1 MAANH
6 LLATPPAFALP
17 LASDD
22 EDEGDALNVDGV
34 YSFGQNTYGELAL
47 GDTRDRG
54 VPTPVDLG
62 VSNHGKRV
70 VDVACGN
77 EQTAILFEDGDVYT
91 CGYNDSGQC
100 AIGTTERVPTLQFS
114 PGLSSNRTVRIF
126 SGNGSE
132 HLAALHANGNLY
144 TVGFNMRGQLG
155 LGSSTTVMEATLV
168 EELAGKRVAD
178 VGCSYFHTAIV
189 MDNGDLYACGCND
202 YGQLGLGDHH
212 NGELVPRP
220 VEYFFRRPVLAVA
233 CGQHYTV
240 ASLRDGGVVA
250 FGKNDHGQLGL
261 DSTSEPVLQPTRLA
275 APLDRAVVPQL
286 SCGYHHTAVV
296 TEDGAVYTFGR
307 NDYGQLGLGHKMHM
321 ARPARVESLARM
333 RITQV
338 ACGCYHTLALSDDGK
353 VYPFGRNNHGQLG
366 LETSVDCLS
375 PQLISV
381 LRNKTVT
388 KVAAG
393 FYHSVCL
400 VGATEAETP
409 PANGSGTLSGDL
421 RKMLNNSTRS
431 DVTFVVEGRPLF
443 AHSCILVARCE
454 PLEKMLDG
462 RMKDGLQ
469 PEIVIPEYS
478 YDVFAALM
486 EFLYT
491 DQVIALSQ
499 SDLFADFVL
508 ELHALAD
515 QYLVT
520 RLRSTCEN
528 ALLQILSVENVVI
541 IMESAHFRNAYT
553 LKKRCLSFVLD
564 HFARVIATQA
574 FVGLPQE
581 LLQEVLLMASHQGV
595 SIPNQT
601 NTGGG
606 ACSEYLRDR

>member
-6 LLATPPAFALP
+6 LLATPAFAGP
-17 LASDD
+17 LGLSSDD
-22 EDEGDALNVDGV
+22 EDTGDEDTGV
-34 YSFGQNTYGELAL
+34 FSFGQNTYGELAL
-47 GDTRDRG
+47 GDTNDRSN
-54 VPTPVDLG
+54 PTRVDLG
-62 VSNHGKRV
+62 RSSSANLV

-77 EQTAILFEDGDVYT
+77 EQTAILFENGDVFT

-100 AIGTTERVPTLQFS
+100 AIGTTERVPSLRFS
-114 PGLSSNRTVRIF
+114 PGLSSNRTVRVF

-132 HLAALHANGNLY
+132 HLAALSANGNLY

-155 LGSSTTVMEATLV
+155 LGTATTVTEATLV
-168 EELAGKRVAD
+168 EELAGKRVVD
-178 VGCSYFHTAIV
+178 VACSYFHTAIA

-202 YGQLGLGDHH
+202 YGQLGLGDHS
-212 NGELVPRP
+212 GQLVPRP
-220 VEYFFRRPVLAVA
+220 VEYFFRHAVLAVA

-261 DSTSEPVLQPTRLA
+261 DRVSEPVLQPTRLA
-275 APLDRAVVPQL
+275 QPLDSAVVPQL
-286 SCGYHHTAVV
+286 SCGYHHTAIV
-296 TEDGAVYTFGR
+296 TEDGAIYTFGR
-307 NDYGQLGLGHKMHM
+307 NDYGQLGLGHKLHM
-321 ARPARVESLARM
+321 ARPTLIESLSRM

-353 VYPFGRNNHGQLG
+353 VFPFGRNNHGQLG
-366 LETSVDCLS
+366 LETSMDCLS
-375 PQLISV
+375 PQLIST
-381 LRNKTVT
+381 LRNKTVV

-400 VGATEAETP
+400 VGTP
-409 PANGSGTLSGDL
+409 KGGHTPTKGSGTLGGDL

-431 DVTFVVEGRPLF
+431 DVTFVLEGRPLF

-462 RMKDGLQ
+462 RMKEGSQ

-491 DQVIALSQ
+491 DQVAALASP
-499 SDLFADFVL
+499 DLTADFAL

-520 RLRSTCEN
+520 SLRSG
-528 ALLQILSVENVVI
+528 
-541 IMESAHFRNAYT
+541 
-553 LKKRCLSFVLD
+553 KRC
-564 HFARVIATQA
+564 HHRRVRA
-574 FVGLPQE
+574 LP
-581 LLQEVLLMASHQGV
+581 
-595 SIPNQT
+595 
-601 NTGGG
+601 
-606 ACSEYLRDR
+606 

>member
-1 MAANH
+1 MATNH
-6 LLATPPAFALP
+6 LLATPAFALP
-17 LASDD
+17 LGSSSDD
-22 EDEGDALNVDGV
+22 EGSSNNRAGLF
-34 YSFGQNTYGELAL
+34 SFGQNTYGELAL
-47 GDTRDRG
+47 GDTNDRST
-54 VPTPVDLG
+54 PTRVDLG
-62 VSNHGKRV
+62 RINDTKHV

-77 EQTAILFEDGDVYT
+77 EQTTILFENGDVFT

-100 AIGTTERVPTLQFS
+100 AIGTTERVPSLRFS
-114 PGLSSNRTVRIF
+114 PGLSSHHTVRLF

-132 HLAALHANGNLY
+132 HLAALCANGFLY

-155 LGSSTTVMEATLV
+155 LGTATTVTEATLV
-168 EELAGKRVAD
+168 EELAGKRVVD
-178 VGCSYFHTAIV
+178 VACSYFHTAIV
-189 MDNGDLYACGCND
+189 MDNGDLHACGCND
-202 YGQLGLGDHH
+202 YGQLGMGDHSGH
-212 NGELVPRP
+212 LVPRP
-220 VEYFFRRPVLAVA
+220 VDYFFRHPVLAVA

-261 DSTSEPVLQPTRLA
+261 DRVSEPVLLPTRLA
-275 APLDRAVVPQL
+275 PPLDRAVVPQL
-286 SCGYHHTAVV
+286 SCGYHHTAIV

-307 NDYGQLGLGHKMHM
+307 NDYGQLGLGHKLHM
-321 ARPARVESLARM
+321 ARPTPVESLSRM

-353 VYPFGRNNHGQLG
+353 VFPFGRNNHGQLG
-366 LETSVDCLS
+366 LETSMDCLS
-375 PQLISV
+375 PQLIST
-381 LRNKTVT
+381 LRNKP
-388 KVAAG
+388 VAAG

-400 VGATEAETP
+400 VGTP
-409 PANGSGTLSGDL
+409 KSENPPPYTLSGDL
-421 RKMLNNSTRS
+421 RKMLNNPTRS
-431 DVTFVVEGRPLF
+431 DTTFVIEGRPLF

-462 RMKDGLQ
+462 RMKDGAQ

-491 DQVIALSQ
+491 DQVAVLASP
-499 SDLFADFVL
+499 DLTADFAL

-520 RLRSTCEN
+520 TLRSACEN
-528 ALLQILSVENVVI
+528 SLLQILSVENVVI
-541 IMESAHFRNAYT
+541 IVESAHFRNAFT
-553 LKKRCLSFVLD
+553 LKKRCLGFIMD

-581 LLQEVLLMASHQGV
+581 LLQEILLSASHQGV
-595 SIPNQT
+595 SIPNQA
-601 NTGGG
+601 NAG
-606 ACSEYLRDR
+606 ATTSEYLQSRYNYSTE

>member
-1 MAANH
+1 
-6 LLATPPAFALP
+6 
-17 LASDD
+17 
-22 EDEGDALNVDGV
+22 
-34 YSFGQNTYGELAL
+34 
-47 GDTRDRG
+47 
-54 VPTPVDLG
+54 
-62 VSNHGKRV
+62 
-70 VDVACGN
+70 
-77 EQTAILFEDGDVYT
+77 
-91 CGYNDSGQC
+91 
-100 AIGTTERVPTLQFS
+100 
-114 PGLSSNRTVRIF
+114 
-126 SGNGSE
+126 
-132 HLAALHANGNLY
+132 
-144 TVGFNMRGQLG
+144 MRGQLG

-168 EELAGKRVAD
+168 EELAGKRAAD

-202 YGQLGLGDHH
+202 YGQLGLGDHL

-220 VEYFFRRPVLAVA
+220 IVWDITILPV
-233 CGQHYTV
+233 CG
-240 ASLRDGGVVA
+240 AGDGGVVA

-321 ARPARVESLARM
+321 GRPAVQSLVRM

-353 VYPFGRNNHGQLG
+353 VFPFGRNNHGQLG

-375 PQLISV
+375 PQLISS

-400 VGATEAETP
+400 VGSKEGETSP
-409 PANGSGTLSGDL
+409 TKGSGSLSADL

-462 RMKDGLQ
+462 RMKDGSLS
-469 PEIVIPEYS
+469 EIMIPEYS
-478 YDVFAALM
+478 VSEYDCYRL
-486 EFLYT
+486 T
-491 DQVIALSQ
+491 CIDPSISQ
-499 SDLFADFVL
+499 SSLWCYGSMTSSQLLWNF
-508 ELHALAD
+508 
-515 QYLVT
+515 
-520 RLRSTCEN
+520 ST
-528 ALLQILSVENVVI
+528 L
-541 IMESAHFRNAYT
+541 T
-553 LKKRCLSFVLD
+553 K
-564 HFARVIATQA
+564 
-574 FVGLPQE
+574 
-581 LLQEVLLMASHQGV
+581 
-595 SIPNQT
+595 
-601 NTGGG
+601 
-606 ACSEYLRDR
+606 